1 MSKKVAAIILAG
13 GKSSRMGQDKAMI
26 PVDGAPLLLR
36 VYQIA
41 LACADSVYVVTP
53 WQERYEDL
61 LPVGCQFIR
70 EAPSLSND
78 GGEIQTHG
86 PLIGFAQAL
95 AQVNVE
101 TEWVLLLACDLPN
114 LQVEVLQ
121 RWIEGLENSSREAIA
136 VLAKHEKGWEP
147 LCGFYPKSCLLELN
161 KYISEG
167 GRSFQQWLDQNIV
180 DVLPFAS
187 TDMFFNCNT
196 PEDLRRRSL

>member
-1 MSKKVAAIILAG
+1 MSEKVIAIILAG

-36 VYQIA
+36 VYQVA
-41 LACADSVYVVTP
+41 LACADRVYVVTP

-61 LPVGCQFIR
+61 LPGCRFIR
-70 EAPSLSND
+70 EAPLLSN
-78 GGEIQTHG
+78 GETHG
-86 PLIGFAQAL
+86 PLVGFAQAL

-101 TEWVLLLACDLPN
+101 NEWVLLLACDLPN

-121 RWIEGLENSSREAIA
+121 AWIEGLENTRAEAIA

-147 LCGFYPKSCLLELN
+147 LCGFYRTSCLLGLN
-161 KYISEG
+161 EFISQG
-167 GRSFQQWLDQNIV
+167 GRSFQQWLNQNIV
-180 DVLPFAS
+180 DVLPEFS

-196 PEDLRRRSL
+196 PEDLRHL

>member
-1 MSKKVAAIILAG
+1 MRNKITAIILAG
-13 GKSSRMGQDKAMI
+13 GKSVRMGRDKAMI
-26 PVDGAPLLLR
+26 PVDGAPLLLGVCR
-36 VYQIA
+36 VA

-61 LPVGCQFIR
+61 LPVGCHFIR

-95 AQVNVE
+95 AEVNVE
-101 TEWVLLLACDLPN
+101 NEWVLLLACDLPN

-121 RWIEGLENSSREAIA
+121 GWIEGLENSRAEAIA
-136 VLAKHEKGWEP
+136 VLAKHKKGWEP
-147 LCGFYPKSCLLELN
+147 LCGFYRKSCLSGLN

-167 GRSFQQWLDQNIV
+167 GRSFQQWLDQNTV
-180 DVLPFAS
+180 DVLPNSS
-187 TDMFFNCNT
+187 TDMFYNCNT